1 VEGVSLASERVRETR
16 REIRSSQLSELKRE
30 TGNDRRGLEYEGLS
44 TPRIRRTPLNFMQ
57 KFEKIQKI
65 LENSENSKKFEKF

>member
-1 VEGVSLASERVRETR
+1 MNLVGAL
-16 REIRSSQLSELKRE
+16 IDFIKI
-30 TGNDRRGLEYEGLS
+30 GLGEGLS

-65 LENSENSKKFEKF
+65 LKNTENSEKFKKFKNIWKNSKNV